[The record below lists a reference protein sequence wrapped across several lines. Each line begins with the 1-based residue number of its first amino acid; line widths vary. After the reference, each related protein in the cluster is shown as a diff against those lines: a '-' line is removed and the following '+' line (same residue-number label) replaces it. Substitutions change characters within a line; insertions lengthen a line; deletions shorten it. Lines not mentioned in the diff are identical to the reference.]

1 VGVISV
7 TGGNSHAAAKLEKP
21 KRWVMIG
28 DGRRASRLWVPVRDL
43 HVRSCAGACACHGAR
58 AGEDR
63 SSGDARRSEVAYS
76 VGIKRAD
83 MRRLLA
89 EVVDRRDALLK
100 EWERIHGQ
108 HD

>member
-1 VGVISV
+1 MVVVHRAFGYRFVIYTFDHAPAHVHV
-7 TGGNSHAAAKLEKP
+7 TGPGQAKIDLLGT
-21 KRWVMIG
+21 RG
-28 DGRRASRLWVPVRDL
+28 VP
-43 HVRSCAGACACHGAR
+43 
-58 AGEDR
+58 
-63 SSGDARRSEVAYS
+63 EVAYS